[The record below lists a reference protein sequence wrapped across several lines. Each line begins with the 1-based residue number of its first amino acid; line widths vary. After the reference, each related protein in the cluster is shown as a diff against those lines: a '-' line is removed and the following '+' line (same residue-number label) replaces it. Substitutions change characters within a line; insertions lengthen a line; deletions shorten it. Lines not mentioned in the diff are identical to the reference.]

1 MTPFL
6 ETLVDREEISDSLSE
21 LQRNMRRATEEL
33 AKAEM
38 SNIRQVQI
46 VRELLN
52 GRRTVTELVES
63 LYGLSQDEPGFSTHY
78 SQVQKEL
85 RELGSKGFV
94 SRRPFGRNKPYRLTQ
109 LAVARLTMMD
119 GVKKGYASRVI
130 PGIDLVLYAGV
141 LVVGSAGAWIA
152 VNWETPFL
160 IMAFTFVF
168 LGGVAF
174 CRFAE
179 AMRRVIS

>member
-1 MTPFL
+1 M
-6 ETLVDREEISDSLSE
+6 ED
-21 LQRNMRRATEEL
+21 L

-46 VRELLN
+46 VRELLG

-63 LYGLSQDEPGFSTHY
+63 LYGLSQDDPGFSTHY

-109 LAVARLTMMD
+109 LAVAKLTMID
-119 GVKKGYASRVI
+119 GVRRGYASRVV
-130 PGIDLVLYAGV
+130 PGIDLVLYVVV
-141 LVVGSAGAWIA
+141 LIVGSAGAWLA
-152 VNWETPFL
+152 VRWETPFL
-160 IMAFTFVF
+160 VMAFAFVF
-168 LGGVAF
+168 LGGMAF
-174 CRFAE
+174 CRFVE
-179 AMRRVIS
+179 ALWRVVS